1 VTVTAA
7 AQLTLGMTVAAAATS
22 GTTSVYSTPTPN
34 ISAIGFEASGN
45 QGVVIGGP
53 VSAGAAT
60 WWQVAFDDDLTGW
73 TTQSV
78 LAAVSPTA
86 PTLTFSAN
94 PPSVAPGASSTLTW
108 TSTNATSCSGTGFS
122 PSRAS
127 GSLVNI
133 PRQSRGL

>member
-1 VTVTAA
+1 MTVTAA
-7 AQLTLGMTVAAAATS
+7 AQFTVGMTVAAAATS
-22 GTTSVYSTPTPN
+22 GTTMVYSTPTPN
-34 ISAIGFEASGN
+34 MSAIGFEASGN

-73 TTQSV
+73 ATQSG

-86 PTLTFSAN
+86 PTLTFSAY
-94 PPSVAPGASSTLTW
+94 PPSVAPGASSTSSW

-127 GSLVNI
+127 GSLLGAV
-133 PRQSRGL
+133 RR